1 MDIWIPFY
9 ESIFDDMED
18 NHVGIKKLKK
28 TALPIVNLSDKNL
41 DIKEESSD
49 SGSSFKTFGYIILFI
64 VALAIIFFIYH
75 AIRKRNVASGSSL
88 ENKDMVF

>member
-1 MDIWIPFY
+1 MSNINSFQNY
-9 ESIFDDMED
+9 TSI
-18 NHVGIKKLKK
+18 NNQLK
-28 TALPIVNLSDKNL
+28 DKNL